1 MHDIYKNIKEYSL
14 NKKNSKITIVFDDMI
29 PDMLGS
35 KKT

>member
-14 NKKNSKITIVFDDMI
+14 NKKNSKKTIVPDDMI

-35 KKT
+35 NKT